1 MLVNFDRKVCY
12 LAHPKT
18 ASQTTA
24 LTLREKSG
32 FVPVTDHH
40 HAWDAFYPGR
50 DLEEM
55 GIDVK
60 AAEKWARLRWSGES
74 AAFVYLM
81 VIRNPWD
88 TIASWWELSKAH
100 IRHEKIGPEW
110 FEAWKALN
118 PGVFPESD
126 MWPFLEREPPGP
138 TGVIK
143 YEELQSAIL
152 GLARIFRFSSPGI
165 FPWVGRTRGRIKED
179 DPCEFQ
185 KNYRAYFDS
194 ESREWVERTFP
205 NAIEAGSYTFE

>member
-1 MLVNFDRKVCY
+1 MLVNFERKICY

-40 HAWDAFYPGR
+40 HAWDVKYPGR
-50 DLEEM
+50 DLEDM

-60 AAEKWARLRWSGES
+60 ASQRWRWELSYRY
-74 AAFVYLM
+74 VYLF

-110 FEAWKALN
+110 FEAWKKLN
-118 PGVFPESD
+118 PQVFPPED
-126 MWPFLEREPPGP
+126 LWPFLYREPPGP
-138 TGVIK
+138 TAVIQ
-143 YEELQSAIL
+143 YEDIPVEFYIM
-152 GLARIFRFSSPGI
+152 ARVFRFPKPSPLPQIGMTK
-165 FPWVGRTRGRIKED
+165 GK
-179 DPCEFQ
+179 
-185 KNYRAYFDS
+185 RAYQTYYDS
-194 ESREWVERTFP
+194 ESREWVEATFP
-205 NAIEAGSYTFE
+205 KAIQAGSYTFE

>member
-1 MLVNFDRKVCY
+1 MLVNFERKVCY

-24 LTLREKSG
+24 LTLRKKSG

-40 HAWDAFYPGR
+40 HAWDAAYELGK
-50 DLEEM
+50 LEDM
-55 GIDVK
+55 GLDVE
-60 AAEKWARLRWSGES
+60 AATRWQMYDPYT
-74 AAFVYLM
+74 FVYLM

-118 PGVFPESD
+118 PGVFPEKD
-126 MWPFLEREPPGP
+126 LWPFLEREPPGP
-138 TGVIK
+138 TAVIRW
-143 YEELQSAIL
+143 EHLNI
-152 GLARIFRFSSPGI
+152 GLHFFAEMFRFPSPSNL
-165 FPWVGRTRGRIKED
+165 PWVGITKD
-179 DPCEFQ
+179 
-185 KNYRAYFDS
+185 KKVNYRTYFDS
-194 ESREWVERTFP
+194 ESRKWVETTFP

>member
-1 MLVNFDRKVCY
+1 VLVNFERKVCY

-40 HAWDAFYPGR
+40 HAWDATYPGR

-55 GIDVK
+55 GIDVE
-60 AAEKWARLRWSGES
+60 AARRWWFSDHRS
-74 AAFVYLM
+74 FVYLF

-88 TIASWWELSKAH
+88 TIASWYELSKAH
-100 IRHEKIGPEW
+100 IRHDRIGPEW

-118 PGVFPESD
+118 PGVFPEKD
-126 MWPFLEREPPGP
+126 LWPFLYREPPGP
-138 TGVIK
+138 TAVIR
-143 YEELQSAIL
+143 YGELHTTFNR
-152 GLARIFRFSSPGI
+152 LAGMFRFPRPGVLPMI
-165 FPWVGRTRGRIKED
+165 GMTKGRRTD
-179 DPCEFQ
+179 
-185 KNYRAYFDS
+185 YRSYYDS
-194 ESREWVERTFP
+194 ESRKWVERTFP